1 MIALLFTGACG
12 IAPSTY
18 AITVLFDDQLSPHV
32 YEMTGYFVGNA
43 GTIEDLR
50 KLDRLKEAVFIDQ
63 LLTDY
68 GSNSYW
74 RTTAYRCHNCNWTKL
89 TQLNGVSLPAYTLY
103 SFHRPN
109 HETAGSR
116 ILLKIRLG

>member
-1 MIALLFTGACG
+1 LCISRTGGLWKGDLDGNGKEDIFALFYTGACG

-32 YEMTGYFVGNA
+32 YEMTGYFASNA

-50 KLDRLKEAVFIDQ
+50 KLDTLKEAVFIDQ

-68 GSNSYW
+68 GSNSY
-74 RTTAYRCHNCNWTKL
+74 CHSSSCRGEFSDLYTVRN
-89 TQLNGVSLPAYTLY
+89 SLD
-103 SFHRPN
+103 
-109 HETAGSR
+109 E
-116 ILLKIRLG
+116 